1 MLPPLINTVANVALE
16 TKLRAMVRLDP
27 FWREQLAELNGL
39 HLYIELIDCGFKRV
53 IQFGPTD
60 IHCLAP
66 YTQAEVK
73 LITRSRYLT
82 LLRDEAQTQQAIDEG
97 HIQLLGDEPAIQAL
111 LHFVR
116 CHHADWETQLAQIM
130 PDALAYQI
138 TTLGQMAMSQIQQ
151 AKQGLHDSY
160 AFWRRNESTS
170 H

>member
-1 MLPPLINTVANVALE
+1 MIPPLINTLANSALE
-16 TKLRAMVRLDP
+16 AKLRAIVRLDP
-27 FWREQLAELNGL
+27 FWREQLAVLNGL
-39 HLYIELIDCGFKRV
+39 HLYIELVDLGFRRV

-73 LITRSRYLT
+73 LITRTRYLT

-97 HIQLLGDEPAIQAL
+97 HIQLLGNEQAIQAL

-116 CHHADWETQLAQIM
+116 CHHADWESQLAQIM